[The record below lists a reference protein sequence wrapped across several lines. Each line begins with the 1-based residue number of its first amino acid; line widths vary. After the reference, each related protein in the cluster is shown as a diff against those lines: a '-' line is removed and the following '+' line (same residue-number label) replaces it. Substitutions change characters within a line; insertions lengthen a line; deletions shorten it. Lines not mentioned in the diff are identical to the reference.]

1 MGGATG
7 VTAGGAG
14 TGKGGN
20 GGAGAAPGTA
30 GKAGVLCPE
39 QAPAAASSCS
49 PNGLKCEYGDDVRGE
64 ACRTSAVCTAS
75 TWQVVAPNPSGCPAL
90 QNVGACPTPATD
102 ACEQDTSCA
111 KPDGTVCRCTNC
123 PPSAPLCG
131 VTAAWYCP
139 TPNPSAGCPST
150 PPNLGT
156 ACDMD
161 GVECGYLQE
170 CDQPTKVC
178 SGGVWSAGQILGCP
192 RSTRRAKQDIHYLSA
207 QEVEATAAQT
217 LRLRL
222 ATYEYKAAPKT
233 GRHLGFII
241 EDSPNNPAVD
251 RDGNLVDLYGYTS
264 MLLATTQA
272 QQQKILELEQKL
284 GDLTKTV
291 ERLRSH

>member
-1 MGGATG
+1 MT
-7 VTAGGAG
+7 
-14 TGKGGN
+14 
-20 GGAGAAPGTA
+20 
-30 GKAGVLCPE
+30 
-39 QAPAAASSCS
+39 
-49 PNGLKCEYGDDVRGE
+49 
-64 ACRTSAVCTAS
+64 
-75 TWQVVAPNPSGCPAL
+75 
-90 QNVGACPTPATD
+90 
-102 ACEQDTSCA
+102 
-111 KPDGTVCRCTNC
+111 
-123 PPSAPLCG
+123 
-131 VTAAWYCP
+131 
-139 TPNPSAGCPST
+139 GCPST

-192 RSTRRAKQDIHYLSA
+192 RSTRRAKRDIHYLSA

-222 ATYEYKAAPKT
+222 ATYEYKAAPNT

-241 EDSPNNPAVD
+241 EDNPNNPAVD
-251 RDGNLVDLYGYTS
+251 RDGNIVDLYGYTS

-272 QQQKILELEQKL
+272 QQQKILALEQKV

-291 ERLRSH
+291 ERLQSH